1 MLVTDSN
8 YTTGSM
14 EPNPQTDSVCAKNN
28 TEHTRGL
35 ATSGIPVPYTSF
47 SLRKIATNKT
57 HFHYRRNGITEDPP
71 TAFTDFMHQLR
82 EYGKENQHSLAD
94 LISGSGGKP
103 VLMWLY
109 QADQQLAL
117 TLLSSR
123 VNRYTLAYRTGGGTS
138 DNEQELHEIQRKI
151 NILKGKDD
159 QSLFQRLLENLSTFE
174 RVNNRI
180 IYEDR
185 CQLALLQDLDTY
197 EEPMEAFR
205 LLPKEFSYDD
215 RVLLDPDNISAP
227 AGALIFQSHTEEI
240 TDMIAKICTEEG
252 NNQQDHRTEKCIDQL
267 IQTGKMNLK
276 NKSARES
283 VEHLVQNQ
291 HEDLWEILDA
301 YFCEL
306 EREDSNNKNPLHHKQ
321 GDTNKS
327 AVLKTVLA
335 REETKKFMDY
345 DLVHYL
351 SSLQEDALLEEF
363 AECEQGKIDQ
373 LQPEFQS
380 FFKQAEMEGYTLSDN
395 FKEHRL
401 TVQTASLKKYI
412 SQPSED
418 TDSIWIIEE
427 DYSEEQI
434 ASILNGKS
442 SNNKVA
448 TAIQLLQSYINAS
461 SDISTLDDQKKMLIA
476 RDELIKA
483 QIEYFFAKA
492 GQHLNSVEDLQSR
505 PELFNSYM
513 KKIILLENSR
523 PSAALMMDETKGIG
537 IATAVSAAGKLL
549 LRAKEEPV
557 QQRLRDLH
565 LEYQLKYH
573 FQYDYATEVKT
584 LITSIPKQMLSIVS
598 GMIGAV
604 FNAASWTH
612 QLVTGKASL
621 IAACRKSMQVSAGMP
636 NSLLDYF
643 KQSVQGYEKL
653 CENNPHMARVL
664 AGNIAQT
671 ATAIKNAMGEQ
682 SEFYAL
688 FDQLNT
694 RVSAEAATSYMTA
707 QFDANANNISSL
719 SEDEAN
725 QLKKVFTLCR
735 LLKYSPEIVTGTVG
749 TAETIGKVA
758 SGNVCGAVISGVK
771 TVVKTGTA
779 HLINHHVSALSDD
792 EVKSVNAMI
801 MTIQHGPVEAA
812 KRLQIMQASAE
823 FTAEQLKGKSVKYSA
838 TKAFFR
844 PLTIRFTRFGKAL
857 ADWRKGEN
865 SSGKLALFTETI
877 KLAGMSAPVLF
888 SAIAAP
894 MALWLLPALAGSI
907 AMAGPLAAIF
917 LMRLFYQTD
926 PVEDLALIVKR
937 KLDNMMSPRLS
948 GLEKMAETDIANHM
962 KSKGYQP
969 AVDCLTHLEVYDRY
983 IDTFRQSKPELAGRL
998 ENELRKTLASDEHT
1012 GQQINKLNLQRE
1024 ELTKLEVMTESLTI
1038 DRVKLSAC
1046 IPADLRK
1053 QLAEISTD
1061 RLPYWIIGRI
1071 QEIHENFFQSLGT
1084 DTIPASEEA
1093 LTNALHDTQFKV
1105 AMVNQMKP
1113 QMSQI
1118 APHLENPTEDTRE
1131 KVKGIGAGLQKKA
1144 YEMCL
1149 RTVMKRA
1156 LITAVGNENITSLDQ
1171 LDQMTNKNINYQR
1184 RLNDEIE
1191 LMKNTLKAG
1200 DSTA

>member
-1 MLVTDSN
+1 MQVTQRNHTNDFTKPGTEAASLPAKKAPGYFSPAN
-8 YTTGSM
+8 PETSVTT
-14 EPNPQTDSVCAKNN
+14 TL
-28 TEHTRGL
+28 L
-35 ATSGIPVPYTSF
+35 AHRIIS
-47 SLRKIATNKT
+47 KKKT
-57 HFHYRRNGITEDPP
+57 LFHYKSHGITNSLE
-71 TAFTDFMHQLR
+71 AFTDFMHQLR
-82 EYGKENQHSLAD
+82 EYGKKQQHSLAD

-123 VNRYTLAYRTGGGTS
+123 VNRYTQAYHTGEGTS
-138 DNEQELHEIQRKI
+138 DNEQDLHDIQRKI
-151 NILKGKDD
+151 DILKSKNDE
-159 QSLFQRLLENLSTFE
+159 SLFQRLLESLSTFE
-174 RVNNRI
+174 RINNRI

-185 CQLALLQDLDTY
+185 CQLALLQDLDTH
-197 EEPMEAFR
+197 EEPMEVFR
-205 LLPKEFSYDD
+205 LLPEEFSYDD
-215 RVLLDPDNISAP
+215 GVLLDPDNISAP
-227 AGALIFQSHTEEI
+227 ARALVFKNHTGEI

-252 NNQQDHRTEKCIDQL
+252 DNQQDRRTEKCIDQL
-267 IQTGKMNLK
+267 IKTGKMNLK
-276 NKSARES
+276 NKSAREN
-283 VEHLVQNQ
+283 VEHLIQNQ

-321 GDTNKS
+321 GDANKS
-327 AVLKTVLA
+327 AVLRSVLA
-335 REETKKFMDY
+335 QEETKKFIDY

-351 SSLQEDALLEEF
+351 SSLQEDTLLEEF

-373 LQPEFQS
+373 LQPEFQN

-395 FKEHRL
+395 FKKHRL
-401 TVQTASLKKYI
+401 TIQTASLKKYI

-418 TDSIWIIEE
+418 TDNIWMMEE

-448 TAIQLLQSYINAS
+448 AAIKLLQSYINAS
-461 SDISTLDDQKKMLIA
+461 SGICTADDQKKMLVA
-476 RDELIKA
+476 RDALIKA
-483 QIEYFFAKA
+483 QIEYFFTKA

-505 PELFNSYM
+505 PELFASYM
-513 KKIILLENSR
+513 GKITLLERGR
-523 PSAALMMDETKGIG
+523 PSAALIMDETKGI
-537 IATAVSAAGKLL
+537 ATAVGAAGKHL
-549 LRAKEEPV
+549 LRAQEEPV

-573 FQYDYATEVKT
+573 FQYDYATEVKA
-584 LITSIPKQMLSIVS
+584 LITSIPGQMLSIVS

-604 FNAASWTH
+604 FNAASWTR

-621 IAACRKSMQVSAGMP
+621 ITVCRKSMQVSAGMP

-643 KQSVQGYEKL
+643 KQSVQGYKKL

-688 FDQLNT
+688 FDQLNA
-694 RVSAEAATSYMTA
+694 RVSTEAATSYMTE
-707 QFDANANNISSL
+707 QFDANSNNISSL

-725 QLKKVFTLCR
+725 QLKTVFTLCR
-735 LLKYSPEIVTGTVG
+735 LLKYSPEVVTGAMG
-749 TAETIGKVA
+749 TAETIGKAA

-792 EVKSVNAMI
+792 EVQSANAML

-812 KRLQIMQASAE
+812 KRLQMMQASAA
-823 FTAEQLKGKSVKYSA
+823 FTADQLKGKSVRYSA

-844 PLTIRFTRFGKAL
+844 PLTVRFTRFGKAL
-857 ADWRKGEN
+857 ADWKKGEN
-865 SSGKLALFTETI
+865 SSGKLALFTEAI
-877 KLAGMSAPVLF
+877 KLAGVSAPVLF

-894 MALWLLPALAGSI
+894 MALWFLPALAGSI

-917 LMRLFYQTD
+917 LMRLFCQTD
-926 PVEDLALIVKR
+926 PVEDLTLVVKR

-969 AVDCLTHLEVYDRY
+969 AVDCLTHLDVYDRY
-983 IDTFRQSKPELAGRL
+983 IDAFRQSKPELAGRL
-998 ENELRKTLASDEHT
+998 EDKLRKTLASDEHI
-1012 GQQINKLNLQRE
+1012 GQQLNKLNLQRE
-1024 ELTKLEVMTESLTI
+1024 ELIKLEAMTESLTI
-1038 DRVKLSAC
+1038 NREKLSTC
-1046 IPADLRK
+1046 IPADLQK

-1093 LTNALHDTQFKV
+1093 LTIALHDTKFKI
-1105 AMVNQMKP
+1105 AMVSHMKP

-1131 KVKGIGAGLQKKA
+1131 KVKGIGTRLQKNA

-1184 RLNDEIE
+1184 RLSNEIE
-1191 LMKNTLKAG
+1191 LMKNTLKTG
-1200 DSTA
+1200 DSAA